1 MLDDEVIL
9 ASTSTTYG
17 VVVVATRRLSEFVG
31 HIAAQ
36 LHFNPEPPII
46 D

>member
-17 VVVVATRRLSEFVG
+17 VVVATRRLSEFVG